1 MRKFVGI
8 WLLTA
13 LVALACVPGH
23 AFADAGAEQALFA
36 AYESMLGSRCATET
50 VSRDGKGKET
60 RTLTEF
66 DTLDRI
72 RVTSDQISFV
82 ILPEGTWMRAGGGDW
97 SQPPIDMSA
106 MFKGLMPM
114 TLKDVRAGTRN
125 IRDEGMRTSNGVSLR
140 AISYDVS
147 TQFMGIT
154 VNSQVTAYL
163 DEAGRI
169 VRSESVGE
177 AMGQKTQV
185 VQTIRYDD
193 SIRISPPG

>member
-1 MRKFVGI
+1 MRHVVGI

-13 LVALACVPGH
+13 LLSLACVPGRVL
-23 AFADAGAEQALFA
+23 ADTGAEQALFA

-50 VSRDGKGKET
+50 VSRDDKGKET

-66 DTLDRI
+66 DTLDRV
-72 RVTSDQISFV
+72 RVTSDQVSFV
-82 ILPEGTWMRAGGGDW
+82 ILPQGTWMRAGDGEW

-114 TLKDVRAGTRN
+114 TLKDVRAGARN
-125 IRDEGMRTSNGVSLR
+125 IRDEGMKSVGGVNLR

-163 DEAGRI
+163 DDAGRI
-169 VRSESVGE
+169 VRSESVGD